1 MSAITRRNSKIE
13 AILTDSQTV
22 DAQVRIKRLGQ
33 PARVLT
39 FTEAVAE
46 LMADKLGDAQM
57 VGWRGY
63 RSRYDMLK
71 DGHRITCG
79 NYAAG
84 IVVDE
89 ETNPVRP

>member
-1 MSAITRRNSKIE
+1 MSAIARQNNKIE
-13 AILTDSQTV
+13 AILTDSTSI

-33 PARVLT
+33 PARVIS

-57 VGWRGY
+57 IGWRGY

-71 DGHRITCG
+71 DGQRITCG

-84 IVVDE
+84 IIDE
-89 ETNPVRP
+89 NSCCNV